1 MTVGVYGMGRFGRLW
16 AELLSRNF
24 RVLAAN
30 RSPVADPPEGVTM
43 VEAED
48 LGECRALFLCVA
60 ISAVPSVLERISP
73 HLRSGQLVAD
83 TCSVKLQPVAWM
95 SEALPEGVQ
104 ILGTHP
110 MFGPDSLRNRE
121 GALPLVLSPVRV
133 EGETYATWREHF
145 HALGMDLY
153 EMSPEEHD
161 RQAAYTQGIT
171 HLIGRIL
178 ADFGVPDSKIGTLGY
193 RRLQQV
199 MEQTCNDPYQLFLD
213 LQHYNPYT
221 PEMRSRFTESL
232 SRVLTDLNDRGE
244 Y

>member
-16 AELLSRNF
+16 AELLSQEF
-24 RVLAAN
+24 RVVGAN
-30 RSPVADPPEGVTM
+30 RSVVAEPPTGVSM
-43 VEAED
+43 VAPEE
-48 LGECRALFLCVA
+48 LGACNAVFLCVA
-60 ISAVPSVLERISP
+60 ISAVPAVLEQIGP
-73 HLRSGQLVAD
+73 HLRPGQLVAD
-83 TCSVKLQPVAWM
+83 TCSVKSRPVAWM
-95 SEALPEGVQ
+95 SHALPESVQ

-110 MFGPDSLRNRE
+110 MFGPDSLRDRE

-133 EGETYATWREHF
+133 EEDTYAAWQDRF
-145 HALGMDLY
+145 RRLGMELY

-178 ADFGVPDSKIGTLGY
+178 ADFGVPDSEIGTLGY

-221 PEMRSRFTESL
+221 PEMRSRFTDSL
-232 SRVLTDLNDRGE
+232 NRVVADLNDRGE